1 MGKTPKPLRMLVAPE
16 ILEWP
21 EIKEL
26 QAQGHVIE
34 AVPTGPWW
42 DYDLVAGP
50 RCWRMNERLK
60 QYLPLTITEGRKVR
74 YPKEGV

>member
-1 MGKTPKPLRMLVAPE
+1 MLVPPE

-26 QAQGHVIE
+26 QAQGHAIHALPE
-34 AVPTGPWW
+34 FDWYA
-42 DYDLVAGP
+42 YDLIIGP
-50 RCWRMNERLK
+50 RCWRMDERLR
-60 QYLPLTITEGRKVR
+60 QYLPLAITEGRKVR